1 MVPDGEKRKTRAP
14 NERRA
19 ARTRV
24 MGLVRRS
31 TRGIAILARCVVS
44 MLSDDFRLSKPL
56 CSQVADVSVS
66 DMHPSYDLEIIL
78 QYQAIIM
85 PTLYH
90 SERKIARQRR
100 SVKAVLWLI
109 SGQSYVLLH

>member
-1 MVPDGEKRKTRAP
+1 
-14 NERRA
+14 
-19 ARTRV
+19 

-31 TRGIAILARCVVS
+31 ARGMAMLAHCVVS

-56 CSQVADVSVS
+56 GSQVADVSVS

-85 PTLYH
+85 PTSYH
-90 SERKIARQRR
+90 FERKIARQWR

-109 SGQSYVLLH
+109 SGQVYILLH